1 VATIERQRL
10 ARAASVG
17 VLGFTLLVVA
27 LTTLVI
33 PRVLARARSD
43 YFTGEHLTLAPVIKG
58 LKEPT
63 FVVSPP
69 DDDRLFVLERSGL
82 VRVADASGELNADPF
97 LDLTREVATGGEQ
110 GLLGM
115 AFHPEFDQN
124 GQVYVDYTAR
134 DGSLH
139 VARYVVPAAE
149 PDVADATT
157 AQTLL
162 SIPKKSQFHNG
173 GMLAFGP
180 DDHLYVGVGD
190 DEEPML
196 AQDLGSLHGKLLRLD
211 VDAASPYAIPDSN
224 PFVERTGAR
233 GEVWAYG
240 LRNPWRFSFDRLTGD
255 LWIGDVGDAK
265 FEEVDLQRARSLGG
279 ENYGWP
285 MNEGTE
291 CLLAELCRTPGLV
304 APVVTYGHDMNCS
317 LTGGYVYRGA
327 AVPELAGAYIF
338 GDLCTGGVF
347 ALKQSATG
355 GWTRVELGFQ
365 PIKISSFG
373 EDADGEMYVVDMQ
386 GGVVYRI
393 ADGSMP

>member
-1 VATIERQRL
+1 VATINRL
-10 ARAASVG
+10 RDARAASVG
-17 VLGFTLLVVA
+17 VLGFTLLVVV
-27 LTTLVI
+27 LTTVVV
-33 PRVLARARSD
+33 PRVLARARADFLSS
-43 YFTGEHLTLAPVIKG
+43 EHLTLAPVIKG
-58 LKEPT
+58 LREPT

-69 DDDRLFVLERSGL
+69 DDDRLFVLERAG
-82 VRVADASGELNADPF
+82 VIRVADAGGRLLAEPF
-97 LDLTREVATGGEQ
+97 LDLSDKVSSEGEQ

-115 AFHPEFDQN
+115 AFHPEFDHN
-124 GQVYVDYTAR
+124 GMVYVDYTAR
-134 DGSLH
+134 DGSLQ

-149 PDVADATT
+149 PDVADETT

-162 SIPKKSQFHNG
+162 AIPKKAQFHNG

-180 DDHLYVGVGD
+180 DNLLYVGVGD
-190 DEEPML
+190 DEDPML
-196 AQDLGSLHGKLLRLD
+196 AQDLGSLNGKLLRLD
-211 VDAASPYAIPDSN
+211 VDSASPYGIPSTN
-224 PFVERTGAR
+224 PFVDRDGAR

-255 LWIGDVGDAK
+255 LWIGDVGDTK
-265 FEEVDLQRARSLGG
+265 LEEVDFQPAASRGG

-291 CLLAELCRTPGLV
+291 CLMAQLCRTPELI
-304 APVVTYGHDMNCS
+304 APLVTYGHDMNCS
-317 LTGGYVYRGA
+317 LTGGYVYRGS
-327 AVPELAGAYIF
+327 AVPELVGTYIF

-347 ALKQSATG
+347 ALEPSVGG

-373 EDADGEMYVVDMQ
+373 EDADGEVYVVDMQ